1 MTGPGRGRG
10 AFSRRNL
17 DRTGA
22 LVRYVN
28 LDLAPLWEC
37 CLIAALSVAFM
48 VWRTWTLHPPAVCAR
63 AGGCLAVT
71 MLAAT
76 CSGLARHDSF
86 GHGVELAALAA
97 VSFGVA
103 SIGKMDALRAAAAR
117 DRERARNPIPE
128 FMEDAETHEADRAA
142 VTVALRI
149 LGVAVALWLANWLL
163 VTRVH

>member
-1 MTGPGRGRG
+1 
-10 AFSRRNL
+10 
-17 DRTGA
+17 
-22 LVRYVN
+22 VRYVN

-48 VWRTWTLHPPAVCAR
+48 VWRTWTLFPPAAR
-63 AGGCLAVT
+63 TRDSGSLAVV

-76 CSGLARHDSF
+76 CSGLLRHDGF

-103 SIGKMDALRAAAAR
+103 SIGKLDALRAAAAG
-117 DRERARNPIPE
+117 DRERARHSVPQ
-128 FMEDAETHEADRAA
+128 FMEDAETREAGKAA
-142 VTVALRI
+142 VVVVLRI
-149 LGVAVALWLANWLL
+149 VGVAVALWLAYWLL